1 MLTIIVPVFDEEK
14 TIENFHRHIT
24 KVMDGS
30 AIPYTILYVDDGSRD
45 GTRIALER
53 LGAPFIFH
61 DRNMGYG
68 AAIKSGI
75 MNSTGDLVAIIDC
88 DNTYDPAEIP
98 KLYAEMISCD
108 MAVGR
113 RPRKHGIRNWSKAFL
128 CAFASYA
135 VSYPIPDLNSGLRIF
150 KREIALRLFKTLP
163 NGFSLTSTITLG
175 ALYTPYRVR
184 FVPISYG
191 SRTGHS
197 KIRPLDAFVN
207 FIMLIVRT
215 IILFNPLKFF
225 LPVACLFGVVG
236 IGFLIRDLFEH
247 DVAQASLLMII
258 NAVILLTI
266 GLLAEAIRCKD

>member
-1 MLTIIVPVFDEEK
+1 
-14 TIENFHRHIT
+14 
-24 KVMDGS
+24 
-30 AIPYTILYVDDGSRD
+30 
-45 GTRIALER
+45 
-53 LGAPFIFH
+53 LGVPFIFH

-75 MNSTGDLVAIIDC
+75 MNSTGDLIAIIDC

-98 KLYAEMISCD
+98 KLYAEMASCD
-108 MAVGR
+108 MAVGK
-113 RPRKHGIRNWSKAFL
+113 RPRRHGIRNWSKAFL

-150 KREIALRLFKTLP
+150 RREIALRLFKTLP

-191 SRTGHS
+191 MRTGRS
-197 KIRPLDAFVN
+197 KIRPFDAFVN
-207 FIMLIVRT
+207 FLMLIVRT
-215 IILFNPLKFF
+215 VILFSPLKFF
-225 LPVACLFGVVG
+225 LPVAGIFGVIG
-236 IGFLIRDLFEH
+236 MGFLIRDIFDR